1 MHKTLKLFTIFLSLI
16 ILSGCSSLSGLKFW
30 GDDEEEIELP
40 AVLEEITQKVSISS
54 LWDAKVGKEKIQGR
68 ISPSISGE
76 RIFYINAEG
85 ELFAFEKSNGRKLW
99 EKETDAQKVYTQAE
113 IEQEV
118 SGWVRFHDSYIQTMI
133 K

>member
-1 MHKTLKLFTIFLSLI
+1 M
-16 ILSGCSSLSGLKFW
+16 KFW

-85 ELFAFEKSNGRKLW
+85 ELFAFEKICVCREKTGDKSKTKSNYS
-99 EKETDAQKVYTQAE
+99 V
-113 IEQEV
+113 
-118 SGWVRFHDSYIQTMI
+118 
-133 K
+133 